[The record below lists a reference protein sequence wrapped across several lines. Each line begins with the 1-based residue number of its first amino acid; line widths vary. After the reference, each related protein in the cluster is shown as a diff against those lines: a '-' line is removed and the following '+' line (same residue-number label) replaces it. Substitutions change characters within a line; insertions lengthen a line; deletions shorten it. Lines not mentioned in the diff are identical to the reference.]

1 MRNMRRINSF
11 FLVLAAVTAA
21 VVILALS
28 IGTVSFS
35 PARVLRMTASAIFGA
50 EDSSLEAVILLRLR
64 LPRVI
69 LGLIVGGGLAVAG
82 VIFQGIFRNPLV
94 EPYTLGV
101 SGGAALGISLAFI
114 LGPLFP
120 RFTLPLF
127 GFAGAWL
134 AVSTAYAIARRRR
147 FLRIPYLLLIGVM
160 ISFISSALIMLLLS
174 VADLH
179 RFRAVIYWTMGSLDS
194 ADPVLLWFAIP
205 VIVLGSAAALTRA
218 WTLNALELG
227 EEGAIGLGVRL
238 RRDQRQLF
246 FLGSLLAGTAVAA
259 AGVIGFVGLVVPH
272 VVRLFLGN
280 DHRLTIPA
288 SFLAGGTFLVFCDL
302 IARTVRSPAE
312 LPVGVVTGIIGGS
325 LFIYFLASGR
335 GRGEQ

>member
-1 MRNMRRINSF
+1 MSGGRRATRF
-11 FLVLAAVTAA
+11 YLLLAGLAVAIPLLSLSLGS
-21 VVILALS
+21 VV
-28 IGTVSFS
+28 FS
-35 PARVLRMTASAIFGA
+35 PARVFGVIGSAIFGG
-50 EDSSLEAVILLRLR
+50 EDSSLEAVIMLRLR

-82 VIFQGIFRNPLV
+82 VIFQGLFRNPLV

-101 SGGAALGISLAFI
+101 SGGAALGISIGFM
-114 LGPLFP
+114 LGPFLP

-127 GFAGAWL
+127 GFVGAWL
-134 AVSTAYAIARRRR
+134 AVSLAYAIARRRR
-147 FLRIPYLLLIGVM
+147 FLHIPYLLLIGVM
-160 ISFISSALIMLLLS
+160 ISFISSSLIMLLLS

-194 ADPVLLWFAIP
+194 ADPALLFFAIP
-205 VIVLGSAAALTRA
+205 VILLGTAAALARA

-227 EEGAIGLGVRL
+227 EEGAISLGVRL
-238 RRDQRQLF
+238 RRDQKQLF

-272 VVRLFLGN
+272 VVRIFLGN

-288 SFLAGGTFLVFCDL
+288 SFLSGGIFLVFCDL
-302 IARTVRSPAE
+302 IARTVRAPAE
-312 LPVGVVTGIIGGS
+312 LPVGVVTGILGGS

-335 GRGEQ
+335 GRTRG

>member
-1 MRNMRRINSF
+1 MRNRRRIEGF

-21 VVILALS
+21 VLILALS

-35 PARVLRMTASAIFGA
+35 PARVLRMTGSALFG
-50 EDSSLEAVILLRLR
+50 EGDSSLEAVILLRLR

-82 VIFQGIFRNPLV
+82 VIFQGLFRNPLV

-101 SGGAALGISLAFI
+101 SGGAALGISIGFM

-120 RFTLPLF
+120 RFALPLF

-134 AVSTAYAIARRRR
+134 AVSAAYAIARRRR

-160 ISFISSALIMLLLS
+160 ISFISSSLIMFLLS

-302 IARTVRSPAE
+302 IARTVRAPAE

-335 GRGEQ
+335 GRGEK

>member
-1 MRNMRRINSF
+1 MSAGRRTAGF
-11 FLVLAAVTAA
+11 YLLLAGVTVVVL
-21 VVILALS
+21 LLS
-28 IGTVSFS
+28 LSLGSVAFS
-35 PARVLRMTASAIFGA
+35 PARVFKVVGSVLFG
-50 EDSSLEAVILLRLR
+50 EKDSSLEAAIILRLR

-82 VIFQGIFRNPLV
+82 VIFQGLFRNPLV

-101 SGGAALGISLAFI
+101 SGGAALGISIGFI
-114 LGPLFP
+114 LGPFLP
-120 RFTLPLF
+120 RFTLPVF

-134 AVSTAYAIARRRR
+134 AVSLAYSVARRRR

-160 ISFISSALIMLLLS
+160 ISFISSSLIMLLLS

-194 ADPVLLWFAIP
+194 ADPALLFFAVP
-205 VIVLGSAAALTRA
+205 VILLGTAAALTRA

-227 EEGAIGLGVRL
+227 EEGAAGLGVRL
-238 RRDQRQLF
+238 RRDQKQLF

-288 SFLAGGTFLVFCDL
+288 CFIAGGTFLVFCDL
-302 IARTVRSPAE
+302 LARTVRAPAE
-312 LPVGVVTGIIGGS
+312 LPVGVVTGILGGS

-335 GRGEQ
+335 GRGGK